1 MINQNLTMSAARIV
15 PIVGLVVFMA
25 SAAFGQNGYSFS
37 NQTATRMPV
46 PPNDPA
52 TSTSDTEEKDFAW
65 GDLNNDGTI
74 DLVVARKQPFTTPGR
89 RVNVLFMNENG
100 IFIDR
105 TQEYATAADDGG
117 NGFLDLTNDRDIA
130 MADVNND
137 GWLDV
142 ITATT
147 YGQGLPKT
155 ISHPRIYIN
164 LGEIDGQWQG
174 LRYEEARIPTFPI
187 VPNFCGVA
195 VGDVTGDGFVD
206 LYFIDYNNN
215 LEDRLLVNIG
225 NGFFLDQTTSRMSS
239 AMVNSAFG
247 IHAEIVD
254 LNNDG
259 WNDIVKNQAGPVHV
273 AYNGGNGFFNA
284 YEQIYS
290 GSAYFFSTG
299 ELNNDGMLDIIL
311 SDDGVD
317 RYLLNQGNGGDGRA
331 NFTSYTFPNSTN
343 GFGSNSYTVDL
354 DNNGFNEVLIADVDV
369 DAGGCSR
376 VSDFL
381 RNNDNPPINTFISDQ
396 GSIPTSML
404 TGIHDMA
411 IFDIDGD
418 CWLDIVIARC
428 NGLSV
433 WINQNPGNFCSNCTG
448 DIDSDETVGTSDLLI
463 LLADWGHSPGSP
475 ADLDGNG
482 VVGTEDL
489 LILLANWGPCK
500 G

>member
-1 MINQNLTMSAARIV
+1 MRRMSQDFTTHCVHAILIVVLFATMTGPATA
-15 PIVGLVVFMA
+15 LDD
-25 SAAFGQNGYSFS
+25 YSFA
-37 NQTATRMPV
+37 NETAKRLPV
-46 PPNDPA
+46 PPNDPT
-52 TSTSDTEEKDFAW
+52 TSTSDPEEKDFAW

-74 DLVVARKQPFTTPGR
+74 DLVVARKQPFTTAGR
-89 RVNVLFMNENG
+89 FANVLFMNEDG
-100 IFIDR
+100 VFIDR
-105 TQEYATAADDGG
+105 TEEYASAADDGG
-117 NGFLDLTNDRDIA
+117 NGFLDLTCDRDVAIV
-130 MADVNND
+130 DVNND

-142 ITATT
+142 VTATT

-155 ISHPRIYIN
+155 ISHPRVYIN

-174 LRYEEARIPTFPI
+174 LKYEEARIPTFAI
-187 VPNFCGVA
+187 VPNFCAVA
-195 VGDVTGDGFVD
+195 AGDVTGDGVVD

-215 LEDRLLVNIG
+215 LEDRLLINIG
-225 NGFFLDQTTSRMSS
+225 NGFFIDQTDSRMTSN
-239 AMVNSAFG
+239 MVESAFG

-284 YEQIYS
+284 YEQIYT

-317 RYLLNQGNGGDGRA
+317 RYMLNQGNGGDGLA
-331 NFTSYTFPNSTN
+331 NFISFPFPSSTN

-369 DAGGCSR
+369 DAGGCAR
-376 VSDFL
+376 VTDVL
-381 RNNDNPPINTFISDQ
+381 HNNDNPPINTFVDDA
-396 GSIPTSML
+396 GGIPTSTL
-404 TGIHDMA
+404 TGVHDLG
-411 IFDIDGD
+411 IFDVDGD

-428 NGLSV
+428 NGLTV
-433 WINQNPGNFCSNCTG
+433 WINQNPGNICTQCIG
-448 DIDSDETVGTSDLLI
+448 DLDGNENVGTSDLLA
-463 LLADWGHSPGSP
+463 LFSQWGTDGP
-475 ADLDGNG
+475 ADFDESGE
-482 VVGTEDL
+482 VGTGDL
-489 LILLANWGPCK
+489 LILFANWGPC